1 MPTTVSVLGPNK
13 IYIKKKN
20 TLVNIVF
27 TAEKEKIHKV
37 KLQPFLLNKRKIHHI
52 QNSRG
57 RLVLKLT
64 TEQPRKACFKTNYKT
79 AEAGLLQS

>member
-1 MPTTVSVLGPNK
+1 MPTMASVLGPNK

-37 KLQPFLLNKRKIHHI
+37 RIA
-52 QNSRG
+52 
-57 RLVLKLT
+57 VLFI
-64 TEQPRKACFKTNYKT
+64 R
-79 AEAGLLQS
+79 